1 MTKQQKKMEW
11 ELHLNLAHAYIA
23 IPQYSYIM
31 TEIPEKPRKYAIEQ
45 TVSDQNVFEF
55 EEIEV
60 PELSVPPIIK
70 SDRNFSSSKFKSL
83 MPPTRAKLASEFP
96 ALRSLWIEEEPRVW
110 NKLTCLICSK
120 SLVSSIFWRHL
131 KADKAIKC

>member
-1 MTKQQKKMEW
+1 MEW

-70 SDRNFSSSKFKSL
+70 SDRNFSSSKFKRL

-96 ALRSLWIEEEPRVW
+96 ALRSLWIEENARVW
-110 NKLTCLICSK
+110 S
-120 SLVSSIFWRHL
+120 
-131 KADKAIKC
+131 